1 MEGWAPGS
9 ILPSR
14 SLWGPQGH
22 CDDLG
27 HAQEKKI
34 LEKKKKK
41 KWLLQNFVMQSFSS
55 HIPLTI
61 VFQGFY

>member
-14 SLWGPQGH
+14 SLWVPQGH

-27 HAQEKKI
+27 HAQEKKKSG
-34 LEKKKKK
+34 EKK